1 MRNFRR
7 IIFRE
12 SEDIDNNNNNNNSFI
27 YSWIKNLINLQQFKY
42 NCLDKNPNI
51 FQTTRFNHT
60 MIFFKLID

>member
-7 IIFRE
+7 IIFCE
-12 SEDIDNNNNNNNSFI
+12 SEDIDNNNNNN
-27 YSWIKNLINLQQFKY
+27 KNLINLQQFKY

-51 FQTTRFNHT
+51 FQTTPFNHT

>member
-7 IIFRE
+7 IIFCE
-12 SEDIDNNNNNNNSFI
+12 SEDIDNNNNNNNNNNN
-27 YSWIKNLINLQQFKY
+27 KNLINLQQFKY